1 MIENKGKKM
10 LEVLCE
16 APLPINTLN
25 NRVQVSLIRLP
36 PTSLFWVMLLVVSY
50 LKKFLL
56 NIRSQRLSMFSSSFR
71 FLH

>member
-10 LEVLCE
+10 LEVLRE

-25 NRVQVSLIRLP
+25 NRVQVSLICLP

-50 LKKFLL
+50 LKNFFIEHQVTKIFYV
-56 NIRSQRLSMFSSSFR
+56 FF
-71 FLH
+71 

>member
-10 LEVLCE
+10 LEVLRE

-25 NRVQVSLIRLP
+25 NRVQVSLICLP

-50 LKKFLL
+50 LKNFFIEHQVTKIFYV
-56 NIRSQRLSMFSSSFR
+56 IF
-71 FLH
+71 

>member
-1 MIENKGKKM
+1 M

-25 NRVQVSLIRLP
+25 NRVQVSLICFP

-50 LKKFLL
+50 LKNFLL

>member
-10 LEVLCE
+10 LEVLRE

-25 NRVQVSLIRLP
+25 NRVQVSLICLP

-50 LKKFLL
+50 LKIFFIEHQVTKIFYV
-56 NIRSQRLSMFSSSFR
+56 FF
-71 FLH
+71 